1 MVLSFHHRTISWE
14 DQLKNMEPELP
25 YSIFFDAHALQ
36 EADEREHIREHE
48 EQQNEVKSFYN
59 TILNFLM

>member
-1 MVLSFHHRTISWE
+1 
-14 DQLKNMEPELP
+14 MEPELP